1 MEKPLVIK
9 IGGSLMPHARQII
22 RTILNCNTAALIL
35 PGGGIFAD
43 AVRETG
49 ANGTVAH
56 WMAIAGMEQYGWYL
70 SGFGVGTT
78 REPKF
83 SDKTCVM
90 LPYHYLIEKDPLP
103 HTWDITSDTISAWLA
118 NHLGADLLILKSID
132 QVRADGVQI
141 ESITTQINT
150 SDLDSLFIPYI
161 LSNLVDGRIINGTF
175 TERISQA
182 MKREK
187 VVGTCFGTMV

>member
-22 RTILNCNTAALIL
+22 RTILNCKKTALIL

-49 ANGTVAH
+49 SNGTVAH

-70 SGFGVGTT
+70 SEFGVETT
-78 REPKF
+78 REPKL

-90 LPYHYLIEKDPLP
+90 LPYQYLIEKDPLP

-118 NHLGADLLILKSID
+118 DHLGADLLILKSID

-150 SDLDSLFIPYI
+150 SDLDPLFIPYI
-161 LSNLVDGRIINGTF
+161 LSHLVNGRIINGTL

-182 MKREK
+182 MEGEI
-187 VVGTCFGTMV
+187 VVGTSFGTIV